1 MFLLLLPLLSQLS
14 WATPKVIYGEDNR
27 RDVYAETN
35 PLYKKIALSTAALIS
50 NTNLQVDGTKVIVSG
65 RTLKDVFKMCED
77 QRFRF
82 QPVAA
87 HCSGTLIAPDI
98 IMTAGHCYDS
108 GNNECKNSS
117 WVFDYKTSK
126 ENQGSVSVSQESVYR
141 CAEVITMINDP
152 FDKADHALI
161 RLDRPVMG
169 RAPIKFQKASV
180 KVNDDVL
187 LIGHPLGLP
196 TKIAD
201 GAKITKIDKYSFLTN
216 TDSFTINSGSGLFN
230 PATGEAIGILSSGA
244 MDLETKNGCSVNR
257 VLKMEDAQ
265 EMGMRLEQVLKA
277 LPES

>member
-1 MFLLLLPLLSQLS
+1 MILLILPLLSQLAS
-14 WATPKVIYGEDNR
+14 ANPKVIYGEDNR

-35 PLYKKIALSTAALIS
+35 PLFKKIALSTAALVDHD
-50 NTNLQVDGTKVIVSG
+50 NLQTQGSQVLVSG
-65 RTLKDVFKMCED
+65 RSLKDIFKMCDD
-77 QRFRF
+77 QRFKN

-117 WVFDYKTSK
+117 WVFDYKASK
-126 ENQGSVSVSQESVYR
+126 ENQGSVLVPEASVYH

-152 FDKADHALI
+152 FNNADHALI
-161 RLDRPVMG
+161 RLDRAVTG
-169 RAPIKFQKASV
+169 RDPIKLQKTPV
-180 KVNDDVL
+180 KINDEVL

-201 GAKITKIDKYSFLTN
+201 GAKVTKVDAYSFLTN

-230 PATGEAIGILSSGA
+230 PKTGEAIGILSSGA
-244 MDLETKNGCSVNR
+244 RDLETKNGCSVNR

-265 EMGMRLEQVLKA
+265 EMGMRLEQVVKA
-277 LPES
+277 LP